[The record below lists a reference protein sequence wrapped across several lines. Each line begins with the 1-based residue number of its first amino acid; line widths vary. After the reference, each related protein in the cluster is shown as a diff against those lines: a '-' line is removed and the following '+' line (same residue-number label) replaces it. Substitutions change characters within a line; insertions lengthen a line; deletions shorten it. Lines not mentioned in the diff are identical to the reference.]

1 MTSSSRTLTQRAVAL
16 LARREHSRAELVRK
30 LAPHAGP
37 DDDLDA
43 LLDGLEA
50 GGLQSDRRYAEQVA
64 HQALRRHGSMRVEQ
78 RLRLSGVSGDTLE
91 GALDTARAREP
102 EAALAVLRRRFTEAP
117 ATREAWAAQARYL
130 HNRGFRPEVIHQVL
144 RGRGDEESP
153 A

>member
-1 MTSSSRTLTQRAVAL
+1 MTVSSRTLSQRAVAL

-37 DDDLDA
+37 DDNLDA
-43 LLDGLEA
+43 LLDRLEA
-50 GGLQSDRRYAEQVA
+50 SGLLSDRRYAEQIA
-64 HQALRRHGSMRVEQ
+64 HQALRRHGSMRVEH
-78 RLRLSGVSGDTLE
+78 RLRMSGVSGDTLE

-102 EAALAVLRRRFTEAP
+102 EAARAVLSKRFAEPP
-117 ATREAWAAQARYL
+117 ASREAWAAQARYL

-144 RGRGDEESP
+144 RERGDDESP

>member
-37 DDDLDA
+37 DDDLNA

-50 GGLQSDRRYAEQVA
+50 GGLQSDRRYAERVA

-78 RLRLSGVSGDTLE
+78 RLRMSGVSGDTLE

-102 EAALAVLRRRFTEAP
+102 EAALTVLRKRFTEAP

-144 RGRGDEESP
+144 RERGDDESP